1 MADKVYNTHLR
12 RVSRDEDDSDYRLFK
27 TAIEDN
33 AVPDTKGKF
42 TGLTFDKLIQY
53 PWFNKIVSTKYPLF
67 KSHEESMD
75 SALNKAR
82 GISRDLCIYFRK
94 YNNKVI
100 PLLEDIARYRIW
112 HCGDVNLS
120 ALLAERLM
128 SRGAYSEAFKIC
140 DSYRMPEESEPWDY
154 APTEK
159 VQLMLGEMYEYGL
172 GTGKDIHKAID
183 CYMQCYDAPKID
195 CAYYIGRC
203 YEKLGNDES
212 AMKYYREI
220 IDDGNYRETSHIRHN
235 WNSEQ
240 KKYKFH
246 SLPYRLEISFRK
258 LKKKKHPNRY
268 DVLEVDAGSRYK
280 LFIMELHILM
290 NAVITIDW
298 GDGHTTIEKWKVN
311 GWHFIGHE
319 YTGERSWH
327 IKITS
332 DEENVIMGFRP
343 LTPYSVKSINFD
355 RCKGLMY
362 LICPDQNLERL
373 DLSSLHYLRE
383 INVHAN
389 KLRHFSISGL
399 HNLTSLDISNNSL
412 KFEDINIEE
421 NPVRLLS
428 VRGNDTSSVHE
439 CRIKKQIELNMG
451 HIIGPFY
458 PKEQHDI
465 YPTVG
470 YYIRNSKWK
479 HIRGYIKSEYPK
491 ATEEYFDTAKKA
503 YELLLKETSLP
514 SPEGLFLEA
523 DSCFVY
529 PCRRWKDERGVYTE
543 GWIDG
548 ENFYLTMDN
557 PWDVV
562 LGTPIRDARN
572 RMPFMR
578 LPQRRNAYFAAMCL
592 INLIENKEEMKRHG
606 LEPIDSKWLGEG

>member
-1 MADKVYNTHLR
+1 MADDIHNKFSGRVYEG
-12 RVSRDEDDSDYRLFK
+12 EDDSDYELFK
-27 TAIEDN
+27 AAIEDN
-33 AVPDTKGKF
+33 ADPDTKGKF
-42 TGLTFDKLIQY
+42 TGLTFDELMKY
-53 PWFNKIVSTKYPLF
+53 TWFYKIVSTKYPLF

-82 GISRDLCIYFRK
+82 GISRNLCIYFHK

-100 PLLEDIARYRIW
+100 PLLENIARYRIW

-120 ALLAERLM
+120 AVLAERLM
-128 SRGAYSEAFKIC
+128 SRGVYSEAFRIC
-140 DSYRMPEESEPWDY
+140 DSYRMPKESEPWDY

-159 VQLMLGEMYEYGL
+159 VQLMFGKIYEYGL
-172 GTGKDIHKAID
+172 GTEKNLHKAI
-183 CYMQCYDAPKID
+183 YYYKLCYDAPRID

-203 YEKLGNDES
+203 YEKLGNDET

-220 IDDGNYRETSHIRHN
+220 IDDGNYRETSHLRNN
-235 WNSEQ
+235 WNSEH
-240 KKYKFH
+240 KKYKFY

-258 LKKKKHPNRY
+258 LKKKMHPNRY
-268 DVLEVDAGSRYK
+268 DVLEVDAGSRCK
-280 LFIMELHILM
+280 LLMMELYVLM

-298 GDGHTTIEKWKVN
+298 GDGRTTTEKWKVN
-311 GWHFIGHE
+311 GWHFIDHE
-319 YTGERSWH
+319 YTSQGPWH

-332 DEENVIMGFRP
+332 DEENVIMGFRT
-343 LTPYSVKSINFD
+343 LTPHSVKSINFD
-355 RCKGLMY
+355 RCKGLIY

-373 DLSSLHYLRE
+373 DLSNLHYLRE
-383 INVHAN
+383 VNVHAN

-578 LPQRRNAYFAAMCL
+578 LPQRRNAFFAAMCL
-592 INLIENKEEMKRHG
+592 INLVEHKEEMKRHG
-606 LEPIDSKWLGEG
+606 LEPIDSNCLGEG